1 MQSKL
6 LRHGCHCCSCCCWCW
21 WWYLSLLLAWHWQ
34 TVSNSMTLYLRLE
47 LHLPQMPWIS
57 SIRTVGPAAV
67 AVAAAEAAAAAPA
80 SSSAFSLLLV
90 CASLLVYRLLP
101 ETITHL
107 PTQLVCQPARLAV
120 RLTVRLSVRLPACH
134 SVLPSCRQSQSAW
147 LYYIAGNGCRVLMQS
162 TVDSLQLFLANLL
175 RYNIS

>member
-1 MQSKL
+1 
-6 LRHGCHCCSCCCWCW
+6 
-21 WWYLSLLLAWHWQ
+21 
-34 TVSNSMTLYLRLE
+34 MTLYLRLE

-67 AVAAAEAAAAAPA
+67 AVAAAAEAAAAAPA

-107 PTQLVCQPARLAV
+107 PTQLVCQPARLTV
-120 RLTVRLSVRLPACH
+120 RLTVRLAVRLTACLPFCP
-134 SVLPSCRQSQSAW
+134 SVVPSVAVCLAVLYSRQ
-147 LYYIAGNGCRVLMQS
+147 RMQS
-162 TVDSLQLFLANLL
+162 PYAINCRLVTTFPRKSVKV
-175 RYNIS
+175 

>member
-1 MQSKL
+1 M
-6 LRHGCHCCSCCCWCW
+6 
-21 WWYLSLLLAWHWQ
+21 SLLLAWHWQ

-67 AVAAAEAAAAAPA
+67 AVAIAAAAAEAAAPPA

-107 PTQLVCQPARLAV
+107 PTQLVCQPARLSAPLSAS
-120 RLTVRLSVRLPACH
+120 LTACLPFCPA
-134 SVLPSCRQSQSAW
+134 VLPSVAVCLAILYSRQ
-147 LYYIAGNGCRVLMQS
+147 RMQS
-162 TVDSLQLFLANLL
+162 PYAINCRLVTTFPRKSVKV
-175 RYNIS
+175 